1 MCPPTTAS
9 SHVPC
14 LPSSVIRERWLGL
27 LDRAYASGKVTQE
40 VIEPGIN
47 VVIAA
52 PSWPSDAGLEV
63 AERNVRAAFS
73 HVPVLARGFRLRF
86 DKVQLYGLAL
96 EKDYAGWLGRF
107 KSDVVSGRTDI
118 VVFVDLPYL
127 EAALIDRLY
136 QSEVLVDFRV
146 PLVFFTRGGLVD
158 CTNILESAALMVFEG
173 RSLMDAAARLAA
185 DTLSHLEAYAAA
197 FWKLSRLHADLRWRI
212 DRDSFVLEVPG
223 KNSKLALHY
232 WELRASEGRAFD
244 GWQRQIDALRRDA
257 PPLSGRGPKSFA
269 A

>member
-1 MCPPTTAS
+1 MCAS
-9 SHVPC
+9 SSSSHIPA
-14 LPSSVIRERWLGL
+14 LSSSVIRERWLGL

-86 DKVQLYGLAL
+86 DKVALYGLAL

-107 KSDVVSGRTDI
+107 RSDVLSGRTDI
-118 VVFVDLPYL
+118 VVFVDLAYL

-146 PLVFFTRGGLVD
+146 PLVLFTRRGLLD
-158 CTNILESAALMVFEG
+158 CANVLESAALMVFEG
-173 RSLMDAAARLAA
+173 RSLMDAATRLAA

-197 FWKLSRLHADLRWRI
+197 FWKLSRLHAGLRWRI
-212 DRDSFVLEVPG
+212 ERDHFVMEVPG
-223 KNSKLALHY
+223 RNSKLALHY
-232 WELRASEGRAFD
+232 WDLRAGEGRAFE
-244 GWQRQIDALRRDA
+244 GWQKQIEALLRDA